1 MFGYCVQRGL
11 VEEVM
16 LDLTPPM
23 MTEELRHLH
32 TRKKDS
38 SSRRQSRNS
47 VKEEEF
53 CRIQDTADGKKER
66 KE

>member
-1 MFGYCVQRGL
+1 MFGYCVQGGL
-11 VEEVM
+11 VEELM

-23 MTEELRHLH
+23 TTEELRHLH
-32 TRKKDS
+32 ARKKDP
-38 SSRRQSRNS
+38 SSRRQRRNS

-53 CRIQDTADGKKER
+53 CRLQDTKDGKKER

>member
-1 MFGYCVQRGL
+1 
-11 VEEVM
+11 M
-16 LDLTPPM
+16 LDLKPPM

-32 TRKKDS
+32 ARKKDS
-38 SSRRQSRNS
+38 SSRRQRRNF

-53 CRIQDTADGKKER
+53 CRLQDTTDGKKER